1 METKEKISDAL
12 HRLETLTKW
21 FDEQKELDVEEG
33 LKKVKE
39 GAALIRD
46 LKLKLQKVENEFQEI
61 KKELEFDDDEENE
74 RE

>member
-12 HRLETLTKW
+12 RRLETLARW
-21 FDEQKELDVEEG
+21 FDTQKELDVEEG

-39 GAALIRD
+39 GTVLIRE
-46 LKLKLQKVENEFQEI
+46 LKTKLQKVENEFREI
-61 KKELEFDDDEENE
+61 KKELEFDNNDENE